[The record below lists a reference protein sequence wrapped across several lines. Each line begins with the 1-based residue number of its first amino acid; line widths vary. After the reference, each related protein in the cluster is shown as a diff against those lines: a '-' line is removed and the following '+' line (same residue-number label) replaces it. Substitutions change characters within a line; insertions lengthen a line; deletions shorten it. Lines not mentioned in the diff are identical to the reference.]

1 MGDELRFSP
10 GKGFEKKRAGDEKKF
25 FSRPAD
31 RNVESAVVFQKGA
44 VEVLSIGH
52 CSREK
57 HEIEFLTLHA
67 LYRID
72 FGMSDGEGKGFFQ
85 GIEDCVILKP
95 MRGNN
100 ADLIDGK
107 RVA

>member
-1 MGDELRFSP
+1 MGNELHFIP
-10 GKGFEKKRAGDEKKF
+10 GEGFEKKRAGDEKKF

-52 CSREK
+52 CSGEK

-67 LYRID
+67 FYRID
-72 FGMSDGEGKGFFQ
+72 FGMSDGKGKDFFQ
-85 GIEDCVILKP
+85 GIEDCIVLES
-95 MRGNN
+95 MRRNN
-100 ADLIDGK
+100 ADFIDGK
-107 RVA
+107 RVV